1 MLYRQRAKKAFEVQ
15 IAQKALNENEL
26 GITVSFKSLVKKPLD
41 IPEMGVTLPLNGTYK
56 NVRYYGLGNAESYSD
71 FCAQDTM
78 GIYETTA
85 QKMYV
90 ENIKPQE
97 SGNRHGVR
105 FAEVTDKNGHGIR
118 IPALDSPIDFKAVD
132 VDRENLCKAKHIEDV
147 IRTDK
152 TIIHINGFVRGIGSQ
167 SCGSDTAEQFKKIMH
182 YKESFTYF
190 FKLERI

>member
-1 MLYRQRAKKAFEVQ
+1 M
-15 IAQKALNENEL
+15 NENEL

-78 GIYETTA
+78 VIYETTA

-105 FAEVTDKNGHGIR
+105 FA
-118 IPALDSPIDFKAVD
+118 
-132 VDRENLCKAKHIEDV
+132 
-147 IRTDK
+147 
-152 TIIHINGFVRGIGSQ
+152 
-167 SCGSDTAEQFKKIMH
+167 
-182 YKESFTYF
+182 
-190 FKLERI
+190 